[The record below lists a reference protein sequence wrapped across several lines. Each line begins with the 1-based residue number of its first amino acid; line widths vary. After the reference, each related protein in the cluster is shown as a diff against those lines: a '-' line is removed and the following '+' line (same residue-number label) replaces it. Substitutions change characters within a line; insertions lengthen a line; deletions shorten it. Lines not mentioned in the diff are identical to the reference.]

1 VVTNIIIL
9 KRKVDE
15 NTVQNKISFITL
27 KDSIYNMNDDMID
40 EISVNILLNRDSPFY
55 YKNEYSLNE
64 ISNIETYN
72 LGWNALFADVNFIN
86 RFSSILSDLSQ

>member
-1 VVTNIIIL
+1 MVTNIIIL